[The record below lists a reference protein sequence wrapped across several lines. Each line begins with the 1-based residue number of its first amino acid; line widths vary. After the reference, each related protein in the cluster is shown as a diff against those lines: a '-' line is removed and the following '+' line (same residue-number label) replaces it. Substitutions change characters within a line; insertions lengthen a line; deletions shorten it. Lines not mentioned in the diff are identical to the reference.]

1 MASIFGTIVVLLA
14 ATVAAEDLKVLPA
27 SLDGVPPG
35 QMMRAY
41 LLRQVR
47 EASERRTVEFEKVKT
62 PEQIAAYQ
70 ARLRQFFLDRL
81 GGLPERTPLEPRV
94 VGRIECDGYTVEK
107 VIYQSQPGHFVTAA
121 LYLPKGKP
129 PFPGVLVP
137 CGHSTNGKALE
148 TYQRASILLARN
160 GLAALCYDPI
170 DQGERCQL
178 LDAKGVPLART
189 TLGHCLAGVGSILV
203 GRNTATY
210 RVWDGM
216 RSLDYLESR
225 PEIDPKRLGC
235 TGNSGGGTL
244 TAYLMALDLRIQA
257 AAPSCYLTTLR
268 RLAET
273 IGPQDAEQNI
283 HGQLAFGM
291 DHTDYVLMRAPRP
304 TLLCCATYDYFDIG
318 GVWDTFRQAK
328 RWYGRLGYP
337 ERVDLAEAEEKHGF
351 SPLLRTAAVRWMRR
365 WLLGIDDAIVE
376 TEVKLLTDEQ
386 LQCTPKGQV
395 MLLEGARSVYDL
407 NRELESHLAET
418 RSQRWAE
425 KGHAAMLEEVRRLT
439 GIRRLSALPQ
449 PEWQKTGVLHRP
461 GYRIEKLIL
470 RPEPGIWLPALCFV
484 PEGPQPLAKPAD
496 AKGAPGVKEGPLGT
510 PSANK
515 SPKGTAKAAAPGPAP
530 ARRRPAT
537 ATLYVHAAGKG
548 ADAAPGGPIEKLVA
562 QGQIVLALDLRGLGE
577 TQGGKPDRFSK
588 FLGPDW
594 ADVFL
599 AYWLNK
605 SYLAMRAEDILVAAR
620 FLAHYQTSQP
630 REVHL
635 VAVGGT
641 GPAALHAAA
650 LEPSAFASVTLRR
663 CITSWAE
670 VVRTPL
676 ARNQFVNV
684 VHGALR
690 VYDLPDLAATLGQK
704 LRTAEP
710 VDATDQPVEP
720 AATKP
725 KAASNPPS
733 AR

>member
-1 MASIFGTIVVLLA
+1 MTSAWGTLLLLLA
-14 ATVAAEDLKVLPA
+14 AAAPAEDLTVLPA
-27 SLDGVPPG
+27 KLDGVPPA
-35 QMMRAY
+35 QMMREY
-41 LLRQVR
+41 LLRLAR
-47 EASERRTVEFEKVKT
+47 EATQRRAAEFEKVKT

-70 ARLRQFFLDRL
+70 DRLRQFFLDRL
-81 GGLPERTPLEPRV
+81 GGLPPRTPLAPRV
-94 VGRIECDGYTVEK
+94 VGRIAGDGYVVEK
-107 VIYQSQPGHFVTAA
+107 VIYQSQPGHYVTAA
-121 LYLPKGKP
+121 LYLPKRKP

-137 CGHSTNGKALE
+137 CGHSDNGKAAE
-148 TYQRASILLARN
+148 NYQRVSILLARN

-170 DQGERCQL
+170 DQGERFQL

-189 TLGHCLAGVGSILV
+189 TLGHCLAGVGSILL

-244 TAYLMALDLRIQA
+244 TAYLMALDPRIQV
-257 AAPSCYLTTLR
+257 AAPSCYLTTLL

-365 WLLGIDDAIVE
+365 WLLDAHDAIVE
-376 TEVKLLTDEQ
+376 TQTNVLSDKELH
-386 LQCTPKGQV
+386 CTPKGQV

-407 NRELESHLAET
+407 NRQLEDHLAEA
-418 RSQRWAE
+418 RRKRWNQE
-425 KGHAAMLEEVRRLT
+425 GRAAMLDEVRRLT
-439 GIRRLSALPQ
+439 GIRRMSELPLPQ
-449 PEWQKTGVLHRP
+449 CQKTGVLHRP

-470 RPEPGIWLPALCFV
+470 RPEPGIWLPALFFV
-484 PEGPQPLAKPAD
+484 PESRGSTLTPGSTAKEAGPESAGPA
-496 AKGAPGVKEGPLGT
+496 
-510 PSANK
+510 
-515 SPKGTAKAAAPGPAP
+515 AKAAGAKKETQQKPASPLPPP
-530 ARRRPAT
+530 ADKAEGL
-537 ATLYVHAAGKG
+537 ATLYVHAGGKQ
-548 ADAAPGGPIEKLVA
+548 ADAAPGGPIEKLVHE
-562 QGQIVLALDLRGLGE
+562 GHVVLAVDLRGLGE
-577 TQGGKPDRFSK
+577 TQGGKATGFAK

-599 AYWLNK
+599 AYQLNK
-605 SYLAMRAEDILVAAR
+605 SYLAMRAEDILAAAR
-620 FLAHYQTSQP
+620 FLAQDQTEKP
-630 REVHL
+630 RAVHL
-635 VAVGGT
+635 LAVGNT
-641 GPAALHAAA
+641 GPVALHAAV
-650 LEPSAFASVTLRR
+650 LEPQVFASVTLRR
-663 CITSWAE
+663 SVTSWAE

-676 ARNQFVNV
+676 ARNQFANV

-690 VYDLPDLAATLGQK
+690 VYDLPDLAATLGDK
-704 LRTAEP
+704 LRWVEP
-710 VDATDQPVEP
+710 VDATEQPL
-720 AATKP
+720 AK
-725 KAASNPPS
+725 PS
-733 AR
+733 AEIAPRKP

>member
-1 MASIFGTIVVLLA
+1 MTCAWGTVVLLLA
-14 ATVAAEDLKVLPA
+14 AAAPEKELNVLPA
-27 SLDGVPPG
+27 KVDDVPPA
-35 QMMRAY
+35 QMMRQY
-41 LLRQVR
+41 LLRLAR
-47 EASERRTVEFEKVKT
+47 EATQRRAAEFDKAKT
-62 PEQIAAYQ
+62 PAQIAAYQ
-70 ARLRQFFLDRL
+70 ARLRQFFLEQL
-81 GGLPERTPLEPRV
+81 GGLPPRTPLVPRV
-94 VGRIECDGYTVEK
+94 VGRIPCDGYTVEK
-107 VIYQSQPGHFVTAA
+107 VIYQSQPGHYVTAA
-121 LYLPKGKP
+121 LYLPQGKP

-137 CGHSTNGKALE
+137 CGHSNNGKAME

-170 DQGERCQL
+170 DQGERFQL

-189 TLGHCLAGVGSILV
+189 TLGHCLAGVGSILL

-225 PEIDPKRLGC
+225 PDIDPKRLGC

-244 TAYLMALDLRIQA
+244 TAYLMALDPRIQV
-257 AAPSCYLTTLR
+257 AAPSCYLTTLL

-365 WLLGIDDAIVE
+365 WLLDSHDAIVE
-376 TEVKLLTDEQ
+376 TQTKVLSDEE
-386 LQCTPKGQV
+386 LQCTPQGQV

-407 NRELESHLAET
+407 NRQLEAHLAEA
-418 RSQRWAE
+418 RRKRWDQE
-425 KGHAAMLEEVRRLT
+425 GQAAMLGEVRRLT
-439 GIRRLSALPQ
+439 GIRRMSELPLPQ
-449 PEWQKTGVLHRP
+449 CQKTGVLHRP

-470 RPEPGIWLPALCFV
+470 RPEPGIWLPALLFV
-484 PEGPQPLAKPAD
+484 PESRGGRVAPGSTAKEAHSGLAGPAAKPAG
-496 AKGAPGVKEGPLGT
+496 AEKEGEQKPGAPLP
-510 PSANK
+510 P
-515 SPKGTAKAAAPGPAP
+515 PAP
-530 ARRRPAT
+530 PGHKT
-537 ATLYVHAAGKG
+537 EGLATLYVHAEGKQ
-548 ADAAPGGPIEKLVA
+548 ADAAPGGPIEKLVQA
-562 QGQIVLALDLRGLGE
+562 GHVVLAVDLRGLGE
-577 TQGGKPDRFSK
+577 TQGGKATGYGK

-599 AYWLNK
+599 AYQLNK
-605 SYLAMRAEDILVAAR
+605 SYLAMRAEDILAAAR
-620 FLAHYQTSQP
+620 LLVQHPSCRA
-630 REVHL
+630 RAVHL
-635 VAVGGT
+635 VAVGNV
-641 GPAALHAAA
+641 GPVALHAAA
-650 LEPSAFASVTLRR
+650 LEPQVFASVTLRR
-663 CITSWAE
+663 SITSWAE

-676 ARNQFVNV
+676 ARNQFANV

-690 VYDLPDLAATLGQK
+690 VYDLPDLAATLGAR
-704 LRTAEP
+704 LRW
-710 VDATDQPVEP
+710 VEP
-720 AATKP
+720 ADATEQPLAKP
-725 KAASNPPS
+725 PAAIAPRKP
-733 AR
+733 